1 VDGVAAKD
9 TIYACLKIAEPG
21 YGYQHFPN
29 DTDQVYVE
37 QLFAEKPC
45 HRAGVRAYER
55 VPADA
60 PNEILDLH
68 VYCDAAQ
75 AIWGTPKDWA
85 AMVLKAQ
92 TTPAQGPA
100 PEAEES
106 PTPEEPE
113 EPDAPEEETAPQPP
127 GVRVIRPKVRQAAP
141 VTTTLAKAKFPT
153 PSTGSGAW

>member
-1 VDGVAAKD
+1 
-9 TIYACLKIAEPG
+9 
-21 YGYQHFPN
+21 
-29 DTDQVYVE
+29 
-37 QLFAEKPC
+37 
-45 HRAGVRAYER
+45 

-141 VTTTLAKAKFPT
+141 VTTTLAKAQFPT